1 VRFDR
6 RLFINFDWTLFL
18 LLFLIL
24 FAGLVNLY
32 SAGFAFT
39 QDTSLCF
46 KQCRWIVFGL
56 FCMVLTFSVDYRII
70 IRHGYFIYGIAIFL
84 LLVVLFYGY
93 MTHGSRR
100 WILFAGFSFQPSE
113 LMKLVIILILAK
125 YFDENKLNR
134 SLQLKDLLYP
144 TLLTIIPFFLI
155 LQQPDLG
162 TALIVLIIFVSMVLF
177 IGINWKSLS
186 IACMTGMAMLPLS
199 WFILK
204 DYQKERI
211 LTLFAPE
218 KDPLGSGYHIIQSM
232 IAIGSG
238 GWWGKGFLKGT
249 QTHLRFLPEQQTDF
263 VFSVFAEE
271 WGFIGILILMILFF
285 SLIAWGLKICLHSKD
300 YLGTLIAFGITMLI
314 AWSVLV
320 NVGMV
325 IGLLPVVGIPLP
337 FMSYGGSSMVVL
349 LIAMGFM
356 LNISMRRF
364 ILHS

>member
-1 VRFDR
+1 MRFDR
-6 RLFINFDWTLFL
+6 RLFTNFDWALFL

-24 FAGLVNLY
+24 SVGLVNLY

-39 QDTSLCF
+39 QDTSLCL
-46 KQCRWIVFGL
+46 KQCRWVILGL
-56 FCMVLTFSVDYRII
+56 ICMVFAFSVDYRAI
-70 IRHGYFIYGIAIFL
+70 IRHTYFIYGIAIFL

-93 MTHGSRR
+93 VTHGSRR
-100 WILFAGFSFQPSE
+100 WILFMGFSFQPSE
-113 LMKLVIILILAK
+113 LMKLVIILTLAK

-134 SLQLKDLLYP
+134 PLLLKDLLFP
-144 TLLTIIPFFLI
+144 ALLTLIPFLLI
-155 LQQPDLG
+155 IQQPDLG
-162 TALIVLIIFVSMVLF
+162 TALIVLIIFLSMVLF
-177 IGINWKSLS
+177 IGVNWKSLS
-186 IACMTGMAMLPLS
+186 IACMTGLALLPLA
-199 WFILK
+199 WFLLR
-204 DYQKERI
+204 DYQRERI
-211 LTLFAPE
+211 ITLFAPE

-271 WGFIGILILMILFF
+271 WGFIGILFLMALFF
-285 SLIAWGLKICLHSKD
+285 SFIVWGLKISLNSKD
-300 YLGTLIAFGITMLI
+300 YLGTLLAFGITMLI
-314 AWSVLV
+314 AWSVLI

-325 IGLLPVVGIPLP
+325 LGLLPVVGIPLP

-349 LIAMGFM
+349 LIAVGLL
-356 LNISMRRF
+356 LNISTRRF